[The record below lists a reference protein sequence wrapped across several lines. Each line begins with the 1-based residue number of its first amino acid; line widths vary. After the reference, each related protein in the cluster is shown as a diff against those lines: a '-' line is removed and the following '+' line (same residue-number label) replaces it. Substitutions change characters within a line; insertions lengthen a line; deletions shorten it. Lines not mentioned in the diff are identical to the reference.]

1 MYQRI
6 LLAYDGSKSGQQALL
21 ECRDVAQWSQAAVS
35 LVAVTPLYIHMVGV
49 EAGIYDS
56 ELAAQ
61 EKEKYKGILSD
72 GLQQLQSAGFHV
84 SGEVLVGETVDEI
97 VRYAK
102 KINADLIKVLTGATL
117 KQRLDDQGIDVQS
130 STPEELAAHVRAE
143 IAKWVKVVK
152 EANLGATE

>member
-102 KINADLIKVLTGATL
+102 KINADLIVVGHRHLDGWAARWWRGSVSKSLIENSPCSVLAVIT
-117 KQRLDDQGIDVQS
+117 D
-130 STPEELAAHVRAE
+130 
-143 IAKWVKVVK
+143 
-152 EANLGATE
+152 

>member
-49 EAGIYDS
+49 EAGIYDN

-61 EKEKYKGILSD
+61 EKEKYTAILGDGI
-72 GLQQLQSAGFHV
+72 QQLLAAGFQAG
-84 SGEVLVGETVDEI
+84 GEVLVGETVDEI
-97 VRYAK
+97 VRHAR
-102 KINADLIKVLTGATL
+102 KINADLIVLGHRHLEGWAARWWRGSVSKSL
-117 KQRLDDQGIDVQS
+117 IENSPCSVLVVI
-130 STPEELAAHVRAE
+130 TP
-143 IAKWVKVVK
+143 
-152 EANLGATE
+152 

>member
-35 LVAVTPLYIHMVGV
+35 LIAVTPLYIHMVGV
-49 EAGIYDS
+49 EAGIYDN

-61 EKEKYKGILSD
+61 EKEKYTSILNDGI
-72 GLQQLQSAGFHV
+72 QQLMSAGFHA

-97 VRYAK
+97 VRHAK
-102 KINADLIKVLTGATL
+102 KVNADLIVLGHRHL
-117 KQRLDDQGIDVQS
+117 EGW
-130 STPEELAAHVRAE
+130 AARWWRGSVSKSLIE
-143 IAKWVKVVK
+143 NSPCSVLVVI
-152 EANLGATE
+152 TR